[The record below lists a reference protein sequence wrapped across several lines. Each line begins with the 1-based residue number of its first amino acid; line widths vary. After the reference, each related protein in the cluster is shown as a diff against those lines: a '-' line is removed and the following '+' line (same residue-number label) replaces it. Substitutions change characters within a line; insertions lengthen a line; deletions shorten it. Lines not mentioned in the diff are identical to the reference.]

1 MYILTWEGGEYYVQT
16 FLEKPLK
23 INSKLVHIGLKRNKA
38 QFLANKHPRISFC
51 VIRTLY
57 HLLW

>member
-1 MYILTWEGGEYYVQT
+1 MQKGGGGGVEMYILTWEGGEYYVQT

-38 QFLANKHPRISFC
+38 QFLAN
-51 VIRTLY
+51 
-57 HLLW
+57 